1 MTLTDQNETQPGFYV
16 KIVNGLFS
24 GFYVTVTKKLYGDE
38 WEIDYFQ
45 EQHGKWT
52 LKGGDLDSQNADNMI
67 LVTAYP
73 DKRGYFTFDK

>member
-1 MTLTDQNETQPGFYV
+1 MTLTDQNETQPCCYV

-45 EQHGKWT
+45 EQH
-52 LKGGDLDSQNADNMI
+52 
-67 LVTAYP
+67 
-73 DKRGYFTFDK
+73 